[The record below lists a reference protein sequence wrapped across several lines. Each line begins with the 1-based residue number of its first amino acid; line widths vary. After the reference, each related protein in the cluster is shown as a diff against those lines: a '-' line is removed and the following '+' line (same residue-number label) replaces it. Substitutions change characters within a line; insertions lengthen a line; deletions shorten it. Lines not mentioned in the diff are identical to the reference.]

1 MSVEERLLRDAE
13 SFKAEVA
20 DFDKEAFLDR
30 VFRTV
35 EMAASD
41 TDPFPGDAP
50 AADRVRAAGPA
61 GGSATSPSNKNGCAT
76 TR

>member
-20 DFDKEAFLDR
+20 DFDEEAFLAR
-30 VFRTV
+30 VYRT
-35 EMAASD
+35 ARRATSD
-41 TDPFPGDAP
+41 EDPFPGDAP
-50 AADRVRAAGPA
+50 AAGRARAAGPA
-61 GGSATSPSNKNGCAT
+61 GGTTPRGCTT